1 MEHVKLESI
10 TDSPAFWN
18 DPFSISSYCNS
29 ILQSTKKENE
39 EVSIIVSDYNTIPR
53 VSYENRNSINKY
65 CIYLPK
71 LKDFYIEENI
81 QLEDIKLRK
90 AFLKHELAHIIFSEM
105 ENYLEHHA
113 ESTADIKMLA
123 NSLEDVRIE
132 NFFGKRFPGAND
144 TFFDVQ
150 NKFYKKSKKSIENDK
165 PSMRNLSLYFLYRS
179 KRFEF
184 EDTLP
189 IRIYDAIF
197 EKNKNF
203 LSLNG
208 SEIVELL
215 SKIKDDFQ
223 SEISSQKEEVEEYND
238 SIPDKEKVTISKDDL
253 DNNFDQSDSEEN
265 SSGELEIEDD
275 LPKTKNPNMN
285 SNEEDSEEDEEDSE
299 NSEDEEDSED
309 SESSNSED
317 SENEDSES
325 NNSEDSDS
333 DEEEEEEEDFD
344 EDEDSNG
351 SSGKRDG
358 SSNEEDEDNSGF
370 ESSNFSD
377 MIKEQLASNLKKEEE
392 NISDFNSD
400 NEDKDFD
407 LESLKDK
414 IDENRDAINILKLID
429 FVDDH
434 FINEVDS
441 NSSGII
447 DFLKYNNSK
456 MKNQGSKIV
465 DVSRYINL
473 ISNRPKKGSKSKK
486 FKQQQTKQNFSS
498 TRTIYSSIASKNNK
512 NIISLTNFFKLK
524 FQGKEKSK
532 RFYNKEIG
540 DLNNESLYKLF
551 NVQEDNKIF
560 SNIEKSLVTKDD
572 ISFLL
577 DFSGSMSGNKM
588 RCLFESLVVLNEVFT
603 KIGIPYNIFSFTGRN
618 PHFYFKYN
626 SLSEKTILSRAFNSK
641 YFNISNDKHNDDTL
655 YISGLSGI
663 NDITFCLINRN
674 SKPEERKKIINF
686 LLNNAFNRNNDR
698 FWNDVLSGGGTPE
711 IQSVIA
717 LYNNLPKQKLFL
729 INDGE
734 YDKINFFGKEI
745 SKVSGVDS
753 FNIRKIDFYKF
764 GLNLITGREVHIKN
778 TSEKNLLINAI
789 RIIQNNLSYSN
800 LGSCHL
806 NNFFNN
812 TGDYQTD
819 MDIVNDIMYDYKKL
833 LSNIIYNSDFFQNKD
848 CNIVNNYF
856 IIDKK
861 YNPRNDIST
870 FKIQIKNNLP
880 SFKLK
885 VNNKIISFSKQEFY
899 TDKIVSSDLFLDK
912 DEITEISDIYKI
924 LCFFDLRG
932 IGDLIKRNDIT
943 QYTYL
948 DLINKMRNNGWGVFG
963 IGIESDYGKNYVGES
978 NFTFVKNYGDI
989 RQNLEKKIKKI
1000 IN

>member
-29 ILQSTKKENE
+29 ILQSTKKEND
-39 EVSIIVSDYNTIPR
+39 EVSIVVSDYNTIPR

-65 CIYLPK
+65 CVYLPK
-71 LKDFYIEENI
+71 LKDFYIEQDI

-90 AFLKHELAHIIFSEM
+90 AFLKHELAHIIFSGM
-105 ENYLEHHA
+105 ESYLEHHS
-113 ESTADIKMLA
+113 ESTADIRMLA
-123 NSLEDVRIE
+123 NSIEDVRIE

-150 NKFYKKSKKSIENDK
+150 NKFYKKSKRGIETDK
-165 PSMRNLSLYFLYRS
+165 TSMKNLALYFLYRS

-197 EKNKNF
+197 EKNKDF
-203 LSLNG
+203 LSL
-208 SEIVELL
+208 SSSQIIELL
-215 SKIKDDFQ
+215 SKIKDDFE
-223 SEISSQKEEVEEYND
+223 SEISSQEEEVKEHND
-238 SIPDKEKVTISKDDL
+238 SIPDKEKLTISQNDFDK
-253 DNNFDQSDSEEN
+253 NFSQSEDQEN
-265 SSGELEIEDD
+265 SNSESELEIENNF
-275 LPKTKNPNMN
+275 PKTQNPSMGNDEENGEEEN
-285 SNEEDSEEDEEDSE
+285 SEESEEESDFEEDSDESEEDEESQ
-299 NSEDEEDSED
+299 
-309 SESSNSED
+309 
-317 SENEDSES
+317 
-325 NNSEDSDS
+325 
-333 DEEEEEEEDFD
+333 
-344 EDEDSNG
+344 
-351 SSGKRDG
+351 SGQN
-358 SSNEEDEDNSGF
+358 SSNEEDYDIDEEDDEEEDEIESGSSSSEKMDGSSEGSDSDGSGF
-370 ESSNFSD
+370 NSSDFSN

-392 NISDFNSD
+392 NLSDFNSD
-400 NEDKDFD
+400 NKLEDFD

-414 IDENRDAINILKLID
+414 IDENTEAINILKLID

-434 FINEVDS
+434 FINNVDS
-441 NSSGII
+441 NSSNIN

-456 MKNQGSKIV
+456 MKNRASKIV

-473 ISNRPKKGSKSKK
+473 ISNRPKKGGKSKK
-486 FKQQQTKQNFSS
+486 YKQQQVKQNFSS
-498 TRTIYSSIASKNNK
+498 TRTIYSSIVTKNNK

-551 NVQEDNKIF
+551 NVQDDNKIF

-577 DFSGSMSGNKM
+577 DFSGSMSGNKT

-603 KIGIPYNIFSFTGRN
+603 KIKIPYNIFSFTGRS
-618 PHFYFKYN
+618 PHLYVKYN

-641 YFNISNDKHNDDTL
+641 FFNISGDKQNDDTL

-674 SKPEERKKIINF
+674 SKAEERKKIINF

-698 FWNDVLSGGGTPE
+698 FWNEVLSGGGTPE
-711 IQSVIA
+711 IQSMIA

-734 YDKINFFGKEI
+734 YDKINFFSKEI
-745 SKVSGVDS
+745 DKISGIES
-753 FNIRKIDFYKF
+753 FNLRKIDFYKF
-764 GLNLITGREVHIKN
+764 GLNLICGKEFYIKN
-778 TSEKNLLINAI
+778 ISEKNLLMSAI
-789 RIIQNNLSYSN
+789 RVIHSNLSYSN
-800 LGSCHL
+800 FGSSHL
-806 NNFFNN
+806 SNFFTDN
-812 TGDYQTD
+812 GIYQD
-819 MDIVNDIMYDYKKL
+819 DVSIVNDIIYDYKGL
-833 LSNIIYNSDFFQNKD
+833 LINAVYSNDIFQNKD
-848 CNIVNNYF
+848 CKIDSKYF
-856 IIDKK
+856 VLEKK
-861 YNPRNDIST
+861 YNLKNDIST
-870 FKIQIKNNLP
+870 FKIDTKNNLP
-880 SFKLK
+880 TFKLK
-885 VNNKIISFSKQEFY
+885 VYKKLISFSKQEFSG
-899 TDKIVSSDLFLDK
+899 DKIVSSDLFLDK

-924 LCFFDLRG
+924 LCFIDLRTF
-932 IGDLIKRNDIT
+932 GDLIRRSDIT

-948 DLINKMRNNGWGVFG
+948 DLVNKMRNSGWSIFG
-963 IGIESDYGKNYVGES
+963 IGIESDYGRNYIGES
-978 NFTFVKNYGDI
+978 NFTCVKNYADI
-989 RQNLEKKIKKI
+989 RVNLEKKIKKI